1 LLLGLITV
9 YLSRPGRIVVGPDL
23 RSLADCSLFGLMLSL
38 AVSMAAVWLS
48 VRFSPTVAKG
58 GVRLIFLGLLAAFYL
73 RSGWL
78 PVVALRGAG
87 IALVASVVIFLAL
100 RRTLGSRN
108 A

>member
-1 LLLGLITV
+1 
-9 YLSRPGRIVVGPDL
+9 
-23 RSLADCSLFGLMLSL
+23 
-38 AVSMAAVWLS
+38 MAAGWLS